1 MSKQHIFSTF
11 LLILCLCLVACK
23 EDKFYVFEVNPVEVT
38 QTGVDKNNLKSDL
51 EFLSLAFS
59 DLFGESI
66 SQEVLANMV
75 NAYTSKGDKQLIADL
90 IIRNMLERPE
100 AEVPTSN
107 QMRQD
112 IDLFIQQTYKKFYV
126 RDPGEYERWYFKNL
140 IENDPDI
147 TPEMI
152 YYSFLSSDEYRFF

>member
-1 MSKQHIFSTF
+1 MRRSIIS
-11 LLILCLCLVACK
+11 LILILLALGGCQP
-23 EDKFYVFEVNPVEVT
+23 DKAYVFEVNPVEVS
-38 QTGVDKNNLKSDL
+38 QIGVDKNNLKSDL

-75 NAYTSKGDKQLIADL
+75 NAYTSLGDKQLMADL
-90 IIRNMLERPE
+90 IIRNMLQRPE
-100 AEVPTSN
+100 ADVPTD
-107 QMRQD
+107 QEMRQD
-112 IDLFIQQTYKKFYV
+112 IDLFVENTYKKFYV
-126 RDPGEYERWYFKNL
+126 RTPGEYERWYFKNL
-140 IENDPDI
+140 IENDPEI